1 MNHRNLRSILD
12 DVQSIA
18 VVGAS
23 SNPKRDSYKVMK
35 FLRDYGFDIF
45 PVNPNL
51 ANTKI
56 LGQKC
61 YENLEAIEEKID
73 MVDVFRAIE
82 HIPSITHE
90 TIKIK
95 DTLFTEANN
104 IRIADELRQLLND
117 LVKNVFVNNT
127 HWNNLFFDI
136 IIEDPIYF
144 NENLFFR
151 QFNYSI
157 YLQ

>member
-51 ANTKI
+51 ANAKI

-61 YENLEAIEEKID
+61 YKNLEAIEEKID

-82 HIPSITHE
+82 HIPSITNE

-95 DTLFTEANN
+95 AKIVWMQEGLYSE
-104 IRIADELRQLLND
+104 ELESFA
-117 LVKNVFVNNT
+117 KNAGLTVVM
-127 HWNNLFFDI
+127 
-136 IIEDPIYF
+136 
-144 NENLFFR
+144 NECPKKILEK
-151 QFNYSI
+151 I
-157 YLQ
+157 K

>member
-1 MNHRNLRSILD
+1 MYHLYVRVLLHE
-12 DVQSIA
+12 VQSIA
-18 VVGAS
+18 VVWAS
-23 SNPKRDSYKVMK
+23 PNPKRKTYKVMT

-82 HIPSITHE
+82 HIPSIAHE

-95 DTLFTEANN
+95 AKILWMQEGLYSKEVES
-104 IRIADELRQLLND
+104 IA
-117 LVKNVFVNNT
+117 KNVGLTVVMNKCPKKI
-127 HWNNLFFDI
+127 LEKI
-136 IIEDPIYF
+136 K
-144 NENLFFR
+144 
-151 QFNYSI
+151 
-157 YLQ
+157 

>member
-35 FLRDYGFDIF
+35 FLRDSGFDIF

-95 DTLFTEANN
+95 AKILWMQEGLYSKEVES
-104 IRIADELRQLLND
+104 IA
-117 LVKNVFVNNT
+117 KNVGLTVVMNKCPKKI
-127 HWNNLFFDI
+127 LEKI
-136 IIEDPIYF
+136 K
-144 NENLFFR
+144 
-151 QFNYSI
+151 
-157 YLQ
+157 